1 MNKTLIIFKREYLTR
16 VTKKSFL
23 ILTLLMPL
31 LMAVLMFLP
40 AYLATRDSKTENKVA
55 VVDRSSLFLS
65 ELQDGTSTK
74 FTYIPEEEYQQV
86 KDNLEESGYYALLE
100 IPQNILTVGK
110 VLVYS
115 DKQVNIDVKSHI
127 DWQIEN
133 TLEKQKRAELVN
145 RLGIPE
151 LEEKMQNTNASISVE
166 TIKLGEDGTGKKSST
181 EIAMGIGYA
190 IGFIIY
196 LFVFM
201 YGNMVMRGVLEEKQ
215 SRIVEVIISS
225 VKPIQLMMGK
235 ILGIAAVGITQVLIW
250 VVLMV
255 GIFFGAKS
263 FFLDDAAIQSMA
275 EAQTSSIMATTGT
288 NADVAAVTQTI
299 EPSQAQQIFEQ
310 IEGINFPL
318 IIGSFIVFFVLG
330 YLLYSSLMA
339 AVASAVDSEEDMQ
352 QFMLPVTMPLI
363 LAMVVLMNVIKNPE
377 GSLAFWASHIP
388 FTSPII
394 MMVRIPFGVAWWEI
408 LISMAI
414 LAVSTYGCVWMAARI
429 YRTGILMYGK
439 KPTWKELGKWLTF
452 KS

>member
-1 MNKTLIIFKREYLTR
+1 MNKTFLILKREYLTR

-31 LMAVLMFLP
+31 FMALVMFLP
-40 AYLATRDSKTENKVA
+40 AYLATRETKTENKVA

-65 ELQDGTSTK
+65 ELSDAASTK
-74 FTYIPEEEYQQV
+74 FTYIPESEYQQV
-86 KDNLEESGYYALLE
+86 KDNLAGSGYYALLE
-100 IPQNILTVGK
+100 IPQNILTSEK

-127 DWQIEN
+127 DNQIEA

-145 RLGIPE
+145 RLGIPD
-151 LEEKMQNTNASISVE
+151 LEEQMRNTKASISVE
-166 TIKLGEDGTGKKSST
+166 TIKLGGDGTSKKSST

-190 IGFIIY
+190 IGFVIY
-196 LFVFM
+196 MFVFI
-201 YGNMVMRGVLEEKQ
+201 YGSMVMRGVLEEKQ

-235 ILGIAAVGITQVLIW
+235 ILGIAAVGLTQVLIW

-255 GIFFGAKS
+255 GIFFGAKT

-275 EAQTSSIMATTGT
+275 EAQTSSIMAGAGT
-288 NADVAAVTQTI
+288 NADMAAMAQTI

-318 IIGSFIVFFVLG
+318 IIGSFIIFFVLG

-339 AVASAVDSEEDMQ
+339 AIASAVDSEEDMQ
-352 QFMLPVTMPLI
+352 QFMLPVTLPLVAAI
-363 LAMVVLMNVIKNPE
+363 VVLMNVIKNPE

-408 LISMAI
+408 LISMSI
-414 LAVSTYGCVWMAARI
+414 LAISTYGVIWMAARI

>member
-86 KDNLEESGYYALLE
+86 KDNLAESGYYALLE

-145 RLGIPE
+145 RLGIPD
-151 LEEKMQNTNASISVE
+151 LEEQMQNTNASISVE

-263 FFLDDAAIQSMA
+263 FFLDDEAIQSMA
-275 EAQTSSIMATTGT
+275 DAQTSSIMAGAGT

>member
-1 MNKTLIIFKREYLTR
+1 
-16 VTKKSFL
+16 
-23 ILTLLMPL
+23 
-31 LMAVLMFLP
+31 MAVLMFLP

-145 RLGIPE
+145 RLGIPD
-151 LEEKMQNTNASISVE
+151 LEEQMQNTNASISVE

>member
-1 MNKTLIIFKREYLTR
+1 MNKTFLILKREYMTR

-31 LMAVLMFLP
+31 LMAFMMFLP
-40 AYLATRDSKTENKVA
+40 VYLASRENKTENKVA

-86 KDNLEESGYYALLE
+86 KDNLAESGYYALLE

-145 RLGIPE
+145 RLGIPD
-151 LEEKMQNTNASISVE
+151 LEEQMQNTKASISVE
-166 TIKLGEDGTGKKSST
+166 TIKLGGDGTGKKSST

-190 IGFIIY
+190 IGFVIY
-196 LFVFM
+196 FFVFI
-201 YGNMVMRGVLEEKQ
+201 YGSMVMRGVLEEKQ

-235 ILGIAAVGITQVLIW
+235 ILGIAAVGLTQVLIW

-275 EAQTSSIMATTGT
+275 EAQTSSIMAGAGT
-288 NADVAAVTQTI
+288 NAAMSQMI

-318 IIGSFIVFFVLG
+318 IIGSFIIFFVLG

-352 QFMLPVTMPLI
+352 QFMLPVTLPLVAAI
-363 LAMVVLMNVIKNPE
+363 VVLMNVIKNPE

-394 MMVRIPFGVAWWEI
+394 MMVRIPFGVAWWEV
-408 LISMAI
+408 LISMSI
-414 LAVSTYGCVWMAARI
+414 LAISTYGIIWMAARI

>member
-1 MNKTLIIFKREYLTR
+1 MNKTFLILKREYLTR

-31 LMAVLMFLP
+31 FMALVMFLP
-40 AYLATRDSKTENKVA
+40 AYLATRETKTENKVA

-65 ELQDGTSTK
+65 ELSDAASTK
-74 FTYIPEEEYQQV
+74 FTYIPESEYQQV
-86 KDNLEESGYYALLE
+86 KDNLAGSGYYALLE
-100 IPQNILTVGK
+100 IPQNILTSEK

-127 DWQIEN
+127 DNQIEA

-145 RLGIPE
+145 RLGIPD
-151 LEEKMQNTNASISVE
+151 LEEQMRNTKASISVE
-166 TIKLGEDGTGKKSST
+166 TIKLGGDGTSKKSST

-190 IGFIIY
+190 IGFVIY
-196 LFVFM
+196 MFVFI
-201 YGNMVMRGVLEEKQ
+201 YGSMVMRGVLEEKQ

-235 ILGIAAVGITQVLIW
+235 ILGIAAVGLTQVLIW

-263 FFLDDAAIQSMA
+263 FFLDDEAIQSMA
-275 EAQTSSIMATTGT
+275 DAQTSSIMAGAGA
-288 NADVAAVTQTI
+288 NADMAAMAQTI

-318 IIGSFIVFFVLG
+318 IIGSFIIFFILG

-339 AVASAVDSEEDMQ
+339 AIASAVDSEEDMQ
-352 QFMLPVTMPLI
+352 QFMLPVTMPLVAAI
-363 LAMVVLMNVIKNPE
+363 VVLMNVIKNPE

-414 LAVSTYGCVWMAARI
+414 LAISTYGCIWMAARI

>member
-145 RLGIPE
+145 RLGIPD
-151 LEEKMQNTNASISVE
+151 LEEQMQNTNASISVE

>member
-1 MNKTLIIFKREYLTR
+1 MNKTLLIIKREYLTR

-31 LMAVLMFLP
+31 LMGVLMFLP
-40 AYLATRDSKTENKVA
+40 AYLATRESKTENKVA

-74 FTYIPEEEYQQV
+74 FTYIPEEEYQTV
-86 KDNLEESGYYALLE
+86 KDNLAESGYYALLE

-145 RLGIPE
+145 RLGIPD
-151 LEEKMQNTNASISVE
+151 LEEQMQNTKASISVE

-196 LFVFM
+196 IFVFM

-250 VVLMV
+250 IVLMV

-263 FFLDDAAIQSMA
+263 FFLDDDALKAMA
-275 EAQTSSIMATTGT
+275 EAQTSSIMATTGA
-288 NADVAAVTQTI
+288 NADMAAMTQAI

-318 IIGSFIVFFVLG
+318 IIGSFIVFFILG

-363 LAMVVLMNVIKNPE
+363 AAIVVLMNVIKNPE